1 MAMSEDNVASPS
13 RENPKFGRKIF
24 FLNPPLSFDK
34 GIIEPL
40 RDEEYEIY
48 VLPDIPS
55 TKPIMLENQDA
66 MLFINIDHTMTFK
79 QWFNYILSYRD
90 DPTLRTI
97 FIGVVSERATTSDQ
111 QLFLEHLTLQCGFH
125 IISSSTSILLKNFE
139 KILELNGAKGN
150 RKYIRLDCKDIKVI
164 SACFINDNKLYEIQ
178 INNISSVGFACTFD
192 EKSAH
197 LFKENAVFNN
207 ISFTFG
213 RTTIVCPSVV
223 FRIMDNTA
231 VFLFT
236 NAMPLRYKD
245 AIRTFIHTVLIKKFD
260 IHAKNTMMK
269 DMTNYPNVIDMSA
282 IIMAKEAEKK
292 KEIFD
297 GDTDFGNLEN
307 VDEP

>member
-1 MAMSEDNVASPS
+1 MSEENEAPS
-13 RENPKFGRKIF
+13 RENPKFGRKVF

-48 VLPDIPS
+48 VLPDIPT
-55 TKPIMLENQDA
+55 TKPILLENKDA

-79 QWFNYILSYRD
+79 QWFNYILSFRE
-90 DPTLRTI
+90 DPVLRTI

-111 QLFLEHLTLQCGFH
+111 QLFLEHLTLQCGFQ
-125 IISSSTSILLKNFE
+125 IISSSTAILLKNFQ

-150 RKYIRLDCKDIKVI
+150 RKYIRLDCKDINVV

-192 EKSAH
+192 ERSAP

-223 FRIMDNTA
+223 FRIMDSTA

-236 NAMPLRYKD
+236 NAMPLRYKE
-245 AIRTFIHTVLIKKFD
+245 AIRKFIHTVLIKKFD

-282 IIMAKEAEKK
+282 IVMAKEAEKK